1 MREMFVSYK
10 VHDRWTASGSPK
22 KIRGVLLLFMIAS
35 IVACGYF
42 VAQMGMVVL
51 RVFGLLYACLKGC
64 AHC

>member
-1 MREMFVSYK
+1 MPGMRKLRENK
-10 VHDRWTASGSPK
+10 HNRGTLGTPK

>member
-1 MREMFVSYK
+1 MPGMRKLRENKHNRGPLVLRK
-10 VHDRWTASGSPK
+10 RLG
-22 KIRGVLLLFMIAS
+22 GVLLLFMIAS

-51 RVFGLLYACLKGC
+51 RVFGLLYACLKVC